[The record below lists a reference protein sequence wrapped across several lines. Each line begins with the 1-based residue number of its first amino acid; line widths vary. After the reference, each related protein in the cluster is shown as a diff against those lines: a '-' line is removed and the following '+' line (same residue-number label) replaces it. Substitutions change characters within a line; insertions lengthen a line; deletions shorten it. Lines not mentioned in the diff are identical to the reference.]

1 MHPYDSAYGPSND
14 SQFLPTQSHHIHPH
28 ANVAPTTP
36 YPVPIN
42 QSHSNFFDASS
53 RPTALASPSL
63 TSSSSSNF
71 RSNQMFNRQQAQQPQ
86 TQFDHVQNISDSSS
100 SDLLGTKRKRKLA
113 AAASNYGENASF
125 AAASNGVLYSPQAD
139 QTSPN
144 SSSSSASL
152 SSLSSVSSPK
162 FGILDA
168 FRKETKEKIVLHNL
182 ELKTKMTELERTQIS
197 AILEAYKQAIRL
209 VKAQGIPKSSEDINA
224 TINLTE
230 LGVRRLIFYFKLIN
244 DFRNLDH
251 DLMVKLL
258 KKNMMNL
265 IQIQVQFLFEFN

>member
-1 MHPYDSAYGPSND
+1 MHPYDSVYGPPND
-14 SQFLPTQSHHIHPH
+14 SQFLPTQSHIHAH
-28 ANVAPTTP
+28 ANIAPTTP

-63 TSSSSSNF
+63 SSSSSSNF
-71 RSNQMFNRQQAQQPQ
+71 RSNQMFNRQHQPQ
-86 TQFDHVQNISDSSS
+86 PPQTQQFDHVQNISDSSS

-125 AAASNGVLYSPQAD
+125 AASNGVLYSPQAD

-144 SSSSSASL
+144 SSSSASL

-168 FRKETKEKIVLHNL
+168 FRKETKEKIVLQNL

-265 IQIQVQFLFEFN
+265 IQIQVEIFFC